1 MPQSGEEGKTVFM
14 ILGMPIITFIALAV
28 QPVIII
34 LAILYAIN
42 YDKLIKK
49 PPFNFY
55 QRLEDQ
61 FKDDETK
68 D

>member
-1 MPQSGEEGKTVFM
+1 M

-49 PPFNFY
+49 PPFDFY

>member
-1 MPQSGEEGKTVFM
+1 M
-14 ILGMPIITFIALAV
+14 ILGMPAVTFIALIV
-28 QPVIII
+28 QPVIIV
-34 LAILYAIN
+34 LAILYAVN

-61 FKDDETK
+61 FKDEK
-68 D
+68 E